1 MLTGFG
7 LAVGDRAA
15 DLGGDLLVEV
25 GGILLVHLD
34 TDHDASN
41 TSLMVGR

>member
-1 MLTGFG
+1 MFTGFG

-25 GGILLVHLD
+25 GGIPLFTLTPIMMLVIL
-34 TDHDASN
+34 A
-41 TSLMVGR
+41 